1 MGNGHVVWEV
11 LQCFVVSTL
20 ASTTPAAP
28 FVLRNY
34 EHSATGAAI
43 AARLGA
49 CPRGSSSFSVW
60 QAIRASSAAPYY
72 LADFNHNGNRYALCC
87 HPQLFFRP
95 GVCISLY
102 RYLASKQ

>member
-1 MGNGHVVWEV
+1 MGEAHVLWEMP
-11 LQCFVVSTL
+11 QCFVVTTL

-49 CPRGSSSFSVW
+49 CPRGSSSFAVW

-72 LADFNHNGNRYALCC
+72 LDDFSHKGNRYALAAA
-87 HPQLFFRP
+87 
-95 GVCISLY
+95 LY
-102 RYLASKQ
+102 VIHQHWHVSIF